1 MAGTRASG
9 RRPTE
14 ASAQQF
20 HQSQADAGRYILGVP
35 PVPDGITADPLAVQ
49 YFHAFAERLVRRG
62 TLTTDYGEML
72 GLLARVTADIQ
83 RTTQEHAAEGFASTV
98 ENVGPKGGVT
108 VQPHPLVKVIAGLR
122 QELRTVLAEF
132 GLSPMTAR
140 KVLSDAGAP
149 ADADPFAEFDGVR
162 VQ

>member
-1 MAGTRASG
+1 
-9 RRPTE
+9 
-14 ASAQQF
+14 
-20 HQSQADAGRYILGVP
+20 
-35 PVPDGITADPLAVQ
+35 
-49 YFHAFAERLVRRG
+49 
-62 TLTTDYGEML
+62 ML

-98 ENVGPKGGVT
+98 ENVGTKGGVT

-162 VQ
+162 VR